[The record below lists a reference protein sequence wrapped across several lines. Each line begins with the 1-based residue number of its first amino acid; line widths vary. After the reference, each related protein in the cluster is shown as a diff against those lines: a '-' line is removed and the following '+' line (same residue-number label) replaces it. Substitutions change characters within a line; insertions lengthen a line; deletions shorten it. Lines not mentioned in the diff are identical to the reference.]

1 MSWGVGRRTEVTAGN
16 SHRCA
21 RSTATKLE
29 AACRPTLTATMRAC
43 WPGHVVARVRL
54 TERVVGRYTLGHVA
68 GTLVH
73 CGVTGYLAS
82 VRCLKRPTSQW
93 AVGAAPLSAMAV
105 VERQIDGT
113 LDAVIQP
120 TIVRP
125 RHGCSPLLVPSACAY
140 LYALHVP
147 PGGLGGQAIPH
158 ACVYPATAHDGGAVH
173 QSRPH
178 PVLRGDRRLPRKNSV
193 PGGVRLPRSVG
204 SALVERDAAVPDMP

>member
-1 MSWGVGRRTEVTAGN
+1 MWPQALCNCRRSSPRSCWRVWSGMSWGVGRRTEVTAGN

-147 PGGLGGQAIPH
+147 PRWTWRTSHSA
-158 ACVYPATAHDGGAVH
+158 
-173 QSRPH
+173 R
-178 PVLRGDRRLPRKNSV
+178 LRLSGHS
-193 PGGVRLPRSVG
+193 S
-204 SALVERDAAVPDMP
+204 